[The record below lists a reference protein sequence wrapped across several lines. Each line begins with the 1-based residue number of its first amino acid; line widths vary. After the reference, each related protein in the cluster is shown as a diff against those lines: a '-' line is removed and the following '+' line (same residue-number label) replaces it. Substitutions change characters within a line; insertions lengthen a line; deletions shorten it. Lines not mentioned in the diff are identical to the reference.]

1 LLRVTGQR
9 GREASDRWWL
19 ALLGLPI
26 LCCAGTTLI
35 AALGAGSLI
44 AAVGGLAGS
53 ALLAG
58 RGGRDPA
65 RRRRLDRATTSPTV
79 TPEQVAALRCG

>member
-9 GREASDRWWL
+9 GREASGRWWL

-26 LCCAGTTLI
+26 LCCAGSTLI

-53 ALLAG
+53 ALLAAAG
-58 RGGRDPA
+58 VAILLVAAVLVA
-65 RRRRLDRATTSPTV
+65 RRRVRR
-79 TPEQVAALRCG
+79 